1 LFFLAKDTFVE
12 SEMKRRP
19 NIIEAIENKRVF
31 GSLPRFRS
39 LDTWGSWIVV
49 LKAIFGLP
57 MTVDDLVIFHKHT
70 GRASPPL
77 GGSKET
83 YLIIGRRGGKS
94 FISALITCFVSCFGD
109 FSQFI
114 TVGETLA
121 VMCLARDK
129 EQARIVF
136 KYVKAILHH
145 VPVLRAM
152 IAAERGDEIEL
163 STGITIMVKA
173 SDFGGVRGPTIA
185 CVICDELAF
194 WPSEGLNPD
203 SEVLAAIRPAM
214 ATIPDAKLLAISTGY
229 GQIGSLFEMH
239 KRYWAKDDDDV
250 LVWTADTHSMNPTI
264 SQEFIDKEI
273 ERDPEAGRA
282 EWLGLFRDDVSAAF
296 PLEAIEACTVPGRS
310 ELLPSSHVGPYFGF
324 VDPSGG
330 RADSFTAAVA
340 HVHQGGEQVVIDAI
354 RASRPPFDPGMVTKE
369 FSEFVKFYGIT
380 GVYGDNYG
388 GEWPKAEFNKNGI
401 GYELSELNK
410 SDLYLNLIPVL
421 CSRKVEL
428 LDNDKLKNE
437 LRRLERRRGRNRRD
451 TIDHPPRGSDDVA
464 NAVAGVVSLASAG
477 LGSDLSAY
485 RDANSLAPERQTAWN
500 PYESPFQDGRNNP
513 VGSRWL
519 Q

>member
-1 LFFLAKDTFVE
+1 
-12 SEMKRRP
+12 MKRP
-19 NIIEAIENKRVF
+19 DIITAIQNKKLF

-39 LDTWGSWIVV
+39 LDTWIAWLVV
-49 LKAIFGLP
+49 LKAIFGLELSP
-57 MTVDDLVIFHKHT
+57 DEMVIFQRHT
-70 GRASPPL
+70 GRICPPL

-94 FISALITCFVSCFGD
+94 FISALITCFVSCFTD
-109 FSQFI
+109 FSRFI

-145 VPVLRAM
+145 VPVLGAM
-152 IAAERGDEIEL
+152 IVAERADEIEL
-163 STGITIMVKA
+163 STGVTIMVKA

-250 LVWTADTHSMNPTI
+250 LIWTADTHSMNPTI
-264 SQEFIDKEI
+264 TQEFIDKEI
-273 ERDPEAGRA
+273 ERDPEAARA
-282 EWLGLFRDDVSAAF
+282 EWLGQFREDVSAAF
-296 PLEAIEACTVPGRS
+296 PLEAIEACTISGRT
-310 ELLPSSHVGPYFGF
+310 ELLPSVHAGPYFGF

-340 HVHQGGEQVVIDAI
+340 HVQQDGEGVVIDAI
-354 RASRPPFDPGMVTKE
+354 RATRPPFDPAVVTKE
-369 FSEFVKFYGIT
+369 FSEFLKLYGVT
-380 GVYGDNYG
+380 GVLGDNYG
-388 GEWPKAEFNKNGI
+388 GAWPMAEFAKNGI
-401 GYELSELNK
+401 VYELSEMHK

-428 LDNDKLKNE
+428 LDNEKLKNE
-437 LRRLERRRGRNRRD
+437 LRRLERRRGKSGRD
-451 TIDHPPRGSDDVA
+451 TIDHPPRGSDDIA
-464 NAVAGVVSLASAG
+464 NAVAGVVHLALEQCGDMMPASAG
-477 LGSDLSAY
+477 NRMFRRDSDLGDELHDTY
-485 RDANSLAPERQTAWN
+485 PMDALLDRVRTN
-500 PYESPFQDGRNNP
+500 RNF
-513 VGSRWL
+513 WH
-519 Q
+519 

>member
-1 LFFLAKDTFVE
+1 
-12 SEMKRRP
+12 MKHP
-19 NIIEAIENKRVF
+19 TIIQAIQSKKVF
-31 GSLPRFRS
+31 GILPRFRS
-39 LDTWGSWIVV
+39 LDSWSTWMIV

-57 MTVDDLVIFHKHT
+57 MSVDELVIFHRHT

-145 VPVLRAM
+145 VPVLRSM

-163 STGITIMVKA
+163 TTGVIIMVKA

-239 KRYWAKDDDDV
+239 KRYWATDDDEV

-282 EWLGLFRDDVSAAF
+282 EWLGLFREDVSAAF
-296 PLEAIEACTVPGRS
+296 PLEAIETCTIPGRV
-310 ELLPSSHVGPYFGF
+310 ELLPSV
-324 VDPSGG
+324 
-330 RADSFTAAVA
+330 R
-340 HVHQGGEQVVIDAI
+340 
-354 RASRPPFDPGMVTKE
+354 R
-369 FSEFVKFYGIT
+369 
-380 GVYGDNYG
+380 
-388 GEWPKAEFNKNGI
+388 W
-401 GYELSELNK
+401 
-410 SDLYLNLIPVL
+410 PVL
-421 CSRKVEL
+421 RF
-428 LDNDKLKNE
+428 
-437 LRRLERRRGRNRRD
+437 R
-451 TIDHPPRGSDDVA
+451 
-464 NAVAGVVSLASAG
+464 
-477 LGSDLSAY
+477 
-485 RDANSLAPERQTAWN
+485 
-500 PYESPFQDGRNNP
+500 
-513 VGSRWL
+513 
-519 Q
+519 

>member
-1 LFFLAKDTFVE
+1 
-12 SEMKRRP
+12 M
-19 NIIEAIENKRVF
+19 
-31 GSLPRFRS
+31 
-39 LDTWGSWIVV
+39 VV

-57 MTVDDLVIFHKHT
+57 LSVDELVIFHRHT
-70 GRASPPL
+70 GRVSPPL

-94 FISALITCFVSCFGD
+94 FISALITCFIGCFGD

-152 IAAERGDEIEL
+152 IVAERADEIEL
-163 STGITIMVKA
+163 STGVTIMVKA

-229 GQIGSLFEMH
+229 GQCGSLFEAH
-239 KRYWAKDDDDV
+239 KRYWAKDDDEV
-250 LVWTADTHSMNPTI
+250 LIWTADTHSMNPTI

-273 ERDPEAGRA
+273 ERDPEAARA
-282 EWLGLFRDDVSAAF
+282 EWLGQFREDVSAAF
-296 PLEAIEACTVPGRS
+296 PLEAIEACTISGRT
-310 ELLPSSHVGPYFGF
+310 ELLPSVNIGPYFGF
-324 VDPSGG
+324 IDPSGG
-330 RADSFTAAVA
+330 RADAFTLAIA
-340 HVHQGGEQVVIDAI
+340 HVHQDGERAVIDAI
-354 RASRPPFDPGMVTKE
+354 RAARPPFDPAAVTKE
-369 FSEFVKFYGIT
+369 FSEFLKLYGIT
-380 GVYGDNYG
+380 GVFGDNYG
-388 GEWPKAEFNKNGI
+388 GEWPRTEFAKNGI
-401 GYELSELNK
+401 VYELSELHK

-428 LDNDKLKNE
+428 LDDEKLKNE
-437 LRRLERRRGRNRRD
+437 LRRLERRRGKSGRD
-451 TIDHPPRGSDDVA
+451 TIDHPPRGSDDIA
-464 NAVAGVVSLASAG
+464 NAVAGVVHLALEQCGDMMPASAG
-477 LGSDLSAY
+477 NRMFSRNGDFGDDMHDNNSM
-485 RDANSLAPERQTAWN
+485 DALLHRVRSNRTFWH
-500 PYESPFQDGRNNP
+500 
-513 VGSRWL
+513 
-519 Q
+519 